1 MKSILS
7 TQEPRYR
14 SVKYKL
20 NRDISSTMNENS
32 VDKKI
37 MLPSTAKN
45 SLVKPSRNGNKFSVS
60 HIGDLR
66 STVVNC

>member
-45 SLVKPSRNGNKFSVS
+45 SLMKPRRNGNKFSVS
-60 HIGDLR
+60 HISDFR

>member
-20 NRDISSTMNENS
+20 NRDMSTALNETS
-32 VDKKI
+32 IDKKI
-37 MLPSTAKN
+37 LLPSTAKN
-45 SLVKPSRNGNKFSVS
+45 SLMKPRRNGNKFSVS
-60 HIGDLR
+60 HISDFRTSLL
-66 STVVNC
+66 NC

>member
-20 NRDISSTMNENS
+20 NRDISSIMNENS

-45 SLVKPSRNGNKFSVS
+45 SLMKPRRNGNKFSVS
-60 HIGDLR
+60 HISDFR